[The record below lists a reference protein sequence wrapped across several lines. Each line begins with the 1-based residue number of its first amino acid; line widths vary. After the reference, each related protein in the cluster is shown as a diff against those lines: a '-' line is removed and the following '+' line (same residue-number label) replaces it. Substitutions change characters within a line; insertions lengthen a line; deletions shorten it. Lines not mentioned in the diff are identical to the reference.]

1 MTKNEFIARLADA
14 CECYK
19 KGLPYL
25 GQVQNTFKDASL
37 DEVIEMKQMI
47 LNLKGNN

>member
-1 MTKNEFIARLADA
+1 MHKNEFILRCLDA

-25 GQVQNTFKDASL
+25 GLLQNTFKEMSL
-37 DEVIEMKQMI
+37 DEVIEMKQAI
-47 LNLKGNN
+47 LNLK